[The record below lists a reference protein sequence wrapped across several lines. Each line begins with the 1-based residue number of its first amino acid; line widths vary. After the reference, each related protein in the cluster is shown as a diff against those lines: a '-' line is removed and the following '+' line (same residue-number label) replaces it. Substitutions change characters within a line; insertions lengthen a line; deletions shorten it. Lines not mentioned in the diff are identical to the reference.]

1 MATTTAVRVALRV
14 RPLTQKEMM
23 CNSAET
29 ISFIPKEPQI
39 YIGNEHSF
47 TYDYVFDT
55 KSQQQ
60 HIYSSSVQPLVE
72 KYVDGFNATILAYG
86 QTGSGKTYSMGT
98 AIDGNTDSND
108 HQGIV
113 PRFIRD
119 LYERL
124 EAKKTKTSHY
134 NYQVLVSFL
143 ELYNEDLV
151 DLLNIQQKQQQRQRT
166 HSGTSTTCDIS
177 IREDIHGNIYW
188 SGVREESCSSPEE
201 LLSFLTKGSLCRT
214 VGSTDMNSVSSR
226 SHAIFSVILKQQVPE
241 QENPS
246 EKNGNTI
253 DDDDDDD
260 NNNII
265 NNKEN
270 HDPMTITSSTKTLV
284 SKFHFVDLAGSERLN
299 RTKAEG
305 VRARE
310 GIAINSGLLAL
321 GNVIS
326 ALGDESRRSTHVP
339 YRDSKLTRLLQ
350 DSLGGNS
357 QTLMMACVSPADTNF
372 VETLSTLKYANRARN
387 IKNRVSMNQEF
398 AGSSVEVSQLRS
410 QVAKLKMELNALR
423 AHGVVSSSA
432 TAGMMSTGGFSNN
445 SNEINALRQ
454 EINRLRARVQEASDE
469 LCQVSAERDSL
480 LLERQLNDLPQGSSL
495 ESNNNMPRLLD
506 QLMMM
511 QPDNEEKNATT
522 TTTSNNATAHTIPMI
537 AHYQK
542 TIKDLRNEL
551 QDTRERLAFVE
562 NTQAPMMH
570 ALAMTSQMTPTPSLS
585 TSARSSRR
593 RGVGSGSSNRR
604 KRAVNGNTVGN
615 NVTFRSSRASKVPN
629 NNNSNKRRHVPTL
642 FTTTTKA
649 IKDEKATA
657 TTATTATD
665 VSLPAPIPISPTD
678 NQDIE
683 QWLQETIGPF
693 NFPSETSDIRT
704 EVRDSISKARME
716 IEKGMKVL
724 EGVRTKEQE
733 EQQQKQPVQQPVQQQ
748 GHQEC
753 ELMADNELIQTIQSK
768 ENEFIFADLENE
780 EQDFL
785 EDIQRIS
792 PPADWDNLSV
802 ENNSQELQ
810 KEDDYSSSRSTGG
823 GGGGHSRLSS
833 GAETGLTDDTEEL
846 AAICDANPHFARI
859 IAQVQS
865 DIHVKEE
872 LVTQLERCESEYMH
886 MRRKFEHQLSKL
898 GHEILSIKRERD
910 DVMRRAAYNE
920 QQQQR
925 QRQQRRGSD
934 AISQREKQ
942 QLMEMRHAYE
952 IKIKSLFTQLSDLRR
967 KYSQSS
973 SAIQSS
979 RNQNESMLRALRVNV
994 ESLKM
999 ERRRMIKRM
1008 KEEALRVKE
1017 KMTAHER
1024 EIQQLRRRQQ
1034 RDVEAKRRLER
1045 ENKKVQLM
1053 LQKRSDEA
1061 VLTNDKL
1068 VKLIQILKKAV
1079 REGGVL
1085 DEKQLA
1091 RCADLL
1097 HIGSALVAS
1106 STGRFSRRSNPNGG
1120 HGNKRKSN
1128 AAMMIPVQVR
1138 AAKKKHLLDRALY
1151 QFIVGKQAMLEMQQL
1166 ITKRNELSEKKK
1178 ELSSEREQLFGK
1190 PGSTQMVQFD
1200 HAVQNYMDERIETME
1215 AEVSYINA
1223 RIHALH
1229 NDAAHAILQEDDD
1242 DDDNVSIVDMDKQQ
1256 QVPATPRSVKHVTF
1270 ADEVMGTHL
1279 DKNPEDE
1286 WLDMDALEERYS
1298 VPPNAD
1304 PETSHDMALK
1314 VIRSLAH
1321 DEAEKVMEAMVND
1334 VTTLRM
1340 DEHARHAHVQQLEKS
1355 IQDLQH
1361 TLIVMK
1367 DKAIQTAIESEKKI
1381 RRLEQGNT
1389 NSSRRSSLCGGGG
1402 GSVTDKEE
1410 EQQQALLY
1418 SGGDDD
1424 SAIDVRV
1431 EEHYQQYGT
1440 IFDQIYNEGVGHLG
1454 QQHQQQQYQ
1463 GGVGNGSS
1471 PVYNTNLS
1479 QSPLGSPA
1487 SGPSPTLRP
1496 MRPQSLVD
1504 RPPVASGARRDSMS
1518 SPEQFLHQLMQA
1530 GLMSSATG
1538 KAAVANAASIHQ
1550 QTTSSPPT
1558 SPRTRP
1564 TETSR
1569 RSSVQSDTLSWSSHG
1584 SISPKIVPQ
1593 HVAETPL
1600 LNRRRRRAFSLQQQ
1614 IQQQPQQQPNGTSSS
1629 SAAAIAAIKS
1639 RRRFS
1644 LRELSLGAGNNL
1656 HENVMTHHIAHQPSP
1671 LQQQFV
1677 LPQHH
1682 HPHPQHESH
1691 NNDDDMYSYHSSSST
1706 STPPQSPSMIPMTSS
1721 FTKKQISPRMNPQYT
1736 RPPSV
1741 TGGNVFDRL
1750 SNSHTKASEA
1760 KRAATPLM
1768 F

>member
-1 MATTTAVRVALRV
+1 MATTAVRVAIRV
-14 RPLTQKEMM
+14 RPLSQKELM

-29 ISFIPKEPQI
+29 ISFLQNEPQI
-39 YIGNEHSF
+39 YIGNDHSF

-55 KSQQQ
+55 KSHQQS
-60 HIYSSSVQPLVE
+60 IYSSSVQPLVE

-98 AIDGNTDSND
+98 AIDGNIGSED

-124 EAKKTKTSHY
+124 EQKKATTPNY
-134 NYQVLVSFL
+134 DYQVLVSFL

-151 DLLNIQQKQQQRQRT
+151 DLLNMQQKQQQRQRT
-166 HSGTSTTCDIS
+166 QSNCDIS
-177 IREDIHGNIYW
+177 IREDVHGNIYW
-188 SGVREESCSSPEE
+188 SGIREETCSSPSE

-226 SHAIFSVILKQQVPE
+226 SHAIFSVILKQQLPE
-241 QENPS
+241 QEG
-246 EKNGNTI
+246 GNDT
-253 DDDDDDD
+253 
-260 NNNII
+260 

-270 HDPMTITSSTKTLV
+270 SNPTTTSTTTETRV

-372 VETLSTLKYANRARN
+372 AETLSTLKYANRARN
-387 IKNRVSMNQEF
+387 IKNRVSINQEY

-410 QVAKLKMELNALR
+410 QLVKLKMELNALR
-423 AHGVVSSSA
+423 ANSGTNGSA
-432 TAGMMSTGGFSNN
+432 MMSGFNN
-445 SNEINALRQ
+445 NTNNNEVNALRQ
-454 EINRLRARVQEASDE
+454 EINKLRARVQEASDE

-480 LLERQLNDLPQGSSL
+480 LLERQLNDLPSENLPG
-495 ESNNNMPRLLD
+495 LLD
-506 QLMMM
+506 QL
-511 QPDNEEKNATT
+511 NNLNSS
-522 TTTSNNATAHTIPMI
+522 SNNSNDDGDNTAEVPATGAKTNTIPMI

-570 ALAMTSQMTPTPSLS
+570 ALAMTSQMTPQPSLS

-593 RGVGSGSSNRR
+593 RNGSSRR
-604 KRAVNGNTVGN
+604 KRAAKHGNTVGS
-615 NVTFRSSRASKVPN
+615 NVTFRSSRVSKVPGTN
-629 NNNSNKRRHVPTL
+629 NGNNKKGRGTAAAQTTPI
-642 FTTTTKA
+642 TTTPA
-649 IKDEKATA
+649 VEK
-657 TTATTATD
+657 TTDA
-665 VSLPAPIPISPTD
+665 SIQAPIPISPTD

-693 NFPSETSDIRT
+693 NFSGTSDIRT

-724 EGVRTKEQE
+724 EDVRTREQE
-733 EQQQKQPVQQPVQQQ
+733 EQQALQQQQRQQKQ
-748 GHQEC
+748 QEC
-753 ELMADNELIQTIQSK
+753 ELLADNELLKTLQSK
-768 ENEFIFADLENE
+768 ENAFIFADLEHE
-780 EQDFL
+780 EQDLL
-785 EDIQRIS
+785 EDLQRIS
-792 PPADWDNLSV
+792 PPADWDNLS
-802 ENNSQELQ
+802 EDESNNN
-810 KEDDYSSSRSTGG
+810 KEDDYSSRSSTAVAGN
-823 GGGGHSRLSS
+823 GGHSRLSS
-833 GAETGLTDDTEEL
+833 GADTHLTEDTEEL
-846 AAICDANPHFARI
+846 AAMCDANPHFARI
-859 IAQVQS
+859 ISQVQS
-865 DIHVKEE
+865 DIRVKEE
-872 LVTQLERCESEYMH
+872 LVTQLERCENEYIH
-886 MRRKFEHQLSKL
+886 MRRKFEQRLGKL
-898 GHEILSIKRERD
+898 GHEILSIKRDRD

-925 QRQQRRGSD
+925 QRMQRRGSD
-934 AISQREKQ
+934 ANSQREKQ
-942 QLMEMRHAYE
+942 QLMDMRHAYE
-952 IKIKSLFTQLSDLRR
+952 IKIKTLFTQLSDLRR

-979 RNQNESMLRALRVNV
+979 RNQNESMLRALRVSV

-1017 KMTAHER
+1017 KITAHER

-1034 RDVEAKRRLER
+1034 RDVEVKHRLER

-1068 VKLIQILKKAV
+1068 GKLIQILKKAV

-1106 STGRFSRRSNPNGG
+1106 SSSRLRR
-1120 HGNKRKSN
+1120 GNSSGVSKKKSS
-1128 AAMMIPVQVR
+1128 AALSIPVQVR

-1151 QFIVGKQAMLEMQQL
+1151 QYIVGKQAMIEMQHL
-1166 ITKRNELSEKKK
+1166 ITKRNELSEKQK
-1178 ELSSEREQLFGK
+1178 ELTSEREQLFGK
-1190 PGSTQMVQFD
+1190 AGSTQMVQFD
-1200 HAVQNYMDERIETME
+1200 HAVQNYMDERIETIT
-1215 AEVSYINA
+1215 AEISYINA
-1223 RIHALH
+1223 RIHGLH
-1229 NDAAHAILQEDDD
+1229 NDAAHAILNDDD
-1242 DDDNVSIVDMDKQQ
+1242 DESIVDMDKQQ
-1256 QVPATPRSVKHVTF
+1256 QQQQQRSVKHVTF
-1270 ADEVMGTHL
+1270 ADEVMGTTK
-1279 DKNPEDE
+1279 KNPEDE

-1321 DEAEKVMEAMVND
+1321 DEAEKIMEAMVTD

-1340 DEHARHAHVQQLEKS
+1340 DEHARQAHVHQLEKS

-1361 TLIVMK
+1361 TLTVMK

-1381 RRLEQGNT
+1381 RRLEQGS
-1389 NSSRRSSLCGGGG
+1389 SSRRSSFCGSG
-1402 GSVTDKEE
+1402 TD
-1410 EQQQALLY
+1410 EQQHQQAL
-1418 SGGDDD
+1418 SCAGDDD

-1431 EEHYQQYGT
+1431 EEHYQQFGT
-1440 IFDQIYNEGVGHLG
+1440 IFDQIYNEGVGNIG
-1454 QQHQQQQYQ
+1454 
-1463 GGVGNGSS
+1463 S
-1471 PVYNTNLS
+1471 PVHNTS
-1479 QSPLGSPA
+1479 HTQSPLGSPA
-1487 SGPSPTLRP
+1487 SGPSPTLGP

-1504 RPPVASGARRDSMS
+1504 RPPVGTARRDSMT

-1530 GLMSSATG
+1530 GLMSSAAG
-1538 KAAVANAASIHQ
+1538 KAAVANAANNMPA
-1550 QTTSSPPT
+1550 SPPPA
-1558 SPRTRP
+1558 SPRSRP

-1569 RSSVQSDTLSWSSHG
+1569 RSSIQSDTLSWSSHG
-1584 SISPKIVPQ
+1584 SVSPKIVPQ

-1614 IQQQPQQQPNGTSSS
+1614 QQFPQQQPNGASN
-1629 SAAAIAAIKS
+1629 SAAVKS

-1644 LRELSLGAGNNL
+1644 LRELSLGAANNL
-1656 HENVMTHHIAHQPSP
+1656 HDSVMAHHIAHQPSP

-1677 LPQHH
+1677 LQQDDHMNNN
-1682 HPHPQHESH
+1682 
-1691 NNDDDMYSYHSSSST
+1691 NNDDFYSFGSAS
-1706 STPPQSPSMIPMTSS
+1706 PPQSPSMIPVAN
-1721 FTKKQISPRMNPQYT
+1721 KKQISPRMNPEYT
-1736 RPPSV
+1736 RPSSSQG
-1741 TGGNVFDRL
+1741 GGNVFARL

-1760 KRAATPLM
+1760 KRSATPTMM